1 MAPCT
6 VMSACRR
13 QSQGW
18 HPVSVCFDLQRLVT
32 VLCCLFFINR
42 AWELQSTQTGYA
54 DNSHPPTTGQA
65 LKSTKINLKEK
76 EALQGRDLVR
86 QSIFTSY
93 RMSPNSSVISSHTTG
108 RALSKQS
115 STEGSWRLLKMIKSA
130 LLTLWVFWTSTDL
143 PMKLT
148 LTELLLLLNKIWRL
162 WTWRQDGRAFY
173 VETNDCSKI
182 LYAVKKAM
190 LLVSEKNPKT
200 CCEIMRL
207 NLE

>member
-1 MAPCT
+1 
-6 VMSACRR
+6 
-13 QSQGW
+13 
-18 HPVSVCFDLQRLVT
+18 
-32 VLCCLFFINR
+32 
-42 AWELQSTQTGYA
+42 
-54 DNSHPPTTGQA
+54 
-65 LKSTKINLKEK
+65 
-76 EALQGRDLVR
+76 
-86 QSIFTSY
+86 
-93 RMSPNSSVISSHTTG
+93 
-108 RALSKQS
+108 
-115 STEGSWRLLKMIKSA
+115 MIKSA